1 MEHLKVLTA
10 LYHLVVTQQQQIV
23 NFLVQSSRQNTT
35 TVFYISANH
44 EHVHTRT
51 LRVGKLAMSLR
62 LSTEWF

>member
-1 MEHLKVLTA
+1 MSFNHEAA
-10 LYHLVVTQQQQIV
+10 LYHLVLAQKQQIV

-35 TVFYISANH
+35 TVFYVSANH

-51 LRVGKLAMSLR
+51 LRVGKPGISLR

>member
-1 MEHLKVLTA
+1 MILAA
-10 LYHLVVTQQQQIV
+10 LYHLVLAQKQQIV

-44 EHVHTRT
+44 GHVHTRT
-51 LRVGKLAMSLR
+51 LRVGKLAMSLH